1 MLQYGRRFRTLRQN
15 VFFGFEPKPGTKR
28 QGPPRNQ
35 CHSERAVAHAGKGF
49 VHVDF
54 LSDKSCGGSYAWDK
68 RLLAC
73 QARVTSGRLG

>member
-1 MLQYGRRFRTLRQN
+1 
-15 VFFGFEPKPGTKR
+15 
-28 QGPPRNQ
+28 
-35 CHSERAVAHAGKGF
+35 
-49 VHVDF
+49 VDF